1 MADITLLLDSYIN
14 GISFKY
20 FFAEIPNYLFL
31 FSLISILFLSD
42 KLNHKEFIFFSIYC
56 LSPFFF
62 NYFLFDPGYFV
73 DQRAYLFCTTSIK
86 NGYDFFNNQFCGFTF
101 NPLSR
106 QVANASAIFS
116 VIPIPTFLTVVAGA
130 FINKLIIIFFYTFY
144 LKKRIFHENLIFIFL
159 IPSLLLYSSLF
170 LRDLPLAIA
179 SSIILI
185 ELIRGKW
192 TVAPF
197 IAALLIYILLIKP
210 QNAVVF
216 FIFGFVLMISKL
228 FKNDYF
234 FLFLSLGIVFIASFI
249 FQNII
254 LTTINFYVRAFA
266 VEDGATLD
274 SLTTMFEYKS
284 IFFLYLGI
292 VPNFLKALFVPF
304 LWDISGLFQLFQSL
318 ENIFIAAVIL
328 FLIILVFKK
337 KNTYIAFN
345 AMYLTIYFLGIGL
358 AMYGT
363 IIFNEGSLVRY
374 KFSIVIPFIF
384 AILSL
389 LYPKKEKNAE

>member
-14 GISFKY
+14 GVSFKY

-31 FSLISILFLSD
+31 FSVLSLLFLLN
-42 KLNHKEFIFFSIYC
+42 KLNNKEFIFFSIYC

-62 NYFLFDPGYFV
+62 NYLLFDPSYFV

-86 NGYDFFNNQFCGFTF
+86 NGFDFFNNQFCGFTF

-106 QVANASAIFS
+106 QVANASAVFS
-116 VIPIPTFLTVVAGA
+116 FIPIPTFLTVIAGA

-144 LKKRIFHENLIFIFL
+144 LKKRIFNENLIYIFL
-159 IPSLLLYSSLF
+159 IPSMLLYSSLF
-170 LRDLPLAIA
+170 LRDLPLTIA
-179 SSIILI
+179 STIILI

-192 TVAPF
+192 SSAP
-197 IAALLIYILLIKP
+197 IIVALLIYLILIKP
-210 QNAVVF
+210 QNAIIF
-216 FIFGFVLMISKL
+216 FIFVFVFLISRF
-228 FKNDYF
+228 FKENYL
-234 FLFLSLGIVFIASFI
+234 FLFISLALIFLMSLI

-274 SLTTMFEYKS
+274 SLTTMYEYKS

-304 LWDISGLFQLFQSL
+304 PWDSSGLFQLFQSI
-318 ENIFIAAVIL
+318 ENIFIAAVFI
-328 FLIILVFKK
+328 FLIFLIFQRKNISSKLNTIYLV
-337 KNTYIAFN
+337 
-345 AMYLTIYFLGIGL
+345 IYFLGTGL

-374 KFSIVIPFIF
+374 KFSIVMPFIF
-384 AILSL
+384 ALLSL
-389 LYPKKEKNAE
+389 IYVDPREDAK

>member
-14 GISFKY
+14 GVSFLY

-31 FSLISILFLSD
+31 FSILSLLFLLD
-42 KLNHKEFIFFSIYC
+42 KLNSKEFIFFSIYC

-62 NYFLFDPGYFV
+62 NYLLFDPSYFV
-73 DQRAYLFCTTSIK
+73 DQRAYLFCSTSIK
-86 NGYDFFNNQFCGFTF
+86 NGFAFFNNQFCGFTF

-106 QVANASAIFS
+106 QVANASAVFS
-116 VIPIPTFLTVVAGA
+116 IIPIPTFLTVIAGA

-144 LKKRIFHENLIFIFL
+144 LKKRIFNENLIFIFL

-170 LRDLPLAIA
+170 LRDLPLTIA

-192 TVAPF
+192 SSAPIIF
-197 IAALLIYILLIKP
+197 ALLIYVILIKP
-210 QNAVVF
+210 QNAIVF
-216 FIFGFVLMISKL
+216 FIFGSILLISRL
-228 FKNDYF
+228 FKGNFF
-234 FLFLSLGIVFIASFI
+234 FLFISLGVLFITSFI

-266 VEDGATLD
+266 VEDGASLD
-274 SLTTMFEYKS
+274 SLTSMYEYKS
-284 IFFLYLGI
+284 IIFLYLAI

-304 LWDISGLFQLFQSL
+304 PWDASGLFQLLQSL
-318 ENIFIAAVIL
+318 ENIFLAALVIL
-328 FLIILVFKK
+328 LTYLVFQR
-337 KNTYIAFN
+337 KNISGQLN
-345 AMYLTIYFLGIGL
+345 AMYLILYFLGIGL

-374 KFSIVIPFIF
+374 KFSIVTPFIF
-384 AILSL
+384 ALLSL
-389 LYPKKEKNAE
+389 LYVDLNKDAK